1 MGDWLPNYDAWL
13 TTEPEPKGD
22 SYDEATGREDAIL
35 DRAGL

>member
-13 TTEPEPKGD
+13 INEPEPSGD
-22 SYDEATGREDAIL
+22 CYDEAVAREDAIL

>member
-13 TTEPEPKGD
+13 TEEPEYRDP
-22 SYDEATGREDAIL
+22 SEEAQSREDAIL